1 MKKISCM
8 PLLAIALFLVPTA
21 LRAADLTGTWKG
33 PMQSGGDTVF
43 QLKADKDTITGNMLG
58 REGKPYPVTGKMD
71 GDNVSMTVA
80 FEWQSQ
86 PVTLLVTGKIAGDD
100 MQVHIATDNGY
111 WSTEASLK
119 RQPK

>member
-8 PLLAIALFLVPTA
+8 PLLAIALFVVPTA

-43 QLKADKDTITGNMLG
+43 QLKADKDAITGNMLG
-58 REGKPYPVTGKMD
+58 RDGKPYPVTGKMD

-111 WSTEASLK
+111 WSTDAALK
-119 RQPK
+119 RRPK

>member
-58 REGKPYPVTGKMD
+58 RDGKPYPVTGKMD